1 MSKLQDQLDQIT
13 ANTRNLVQPERLE
26 ISERAVAEL
35 YAAGVEDRILQVGA
49 QAPEFALP
57 DAAGRIVRSS
67 DLLALGPLV
76 INFFRGRWCPYCVTE
91 LESWRDLYSAVRKR
105 SALLI
110 GISPQTVRQN
120 DFTAVQH
127 GLPFPV
133 LTDAGCR
140 LAAQFGLAYAV
151 APSQQ
156 QYYRSIL
163 VNIPLVNGD
172 ASWRLPCPQPT
183 SSGKTARSCSRARMP
198 ISASGP
204 NRGKCWIHSRPK
216 RHSSSPSI

>member
-35 YAAGVEDRILQVGA
+35 FAAGGEDRILPVGA
-49 QAPEFALP
+49 PGPEFPLP
-57 DAAGRIVRSS
+57 DAAGRIVHSA

-76 INFFRGRWCPYCVTE
+76 VNFFRGRWCPYCVTE
-91 LESWRDLYSAVRKR
+91 LESWRELYAAVRKR
-105 SALLI
+105 GALLI

-133 LTDAGCR
+133 LTDGGCR
-140 LAAQFGLAYAV
+140 LAAQFCLAYAG
-151 APSQQ
+151 APSHT
-156 QYYRSIL
+156 QYY
-163 VNIPLVNGD
+163 
-172 ASWRLPCPQPT
+172 
-183 SSGKTARSCSRARMP
+183 
-198 ISASGP
+198 
-204 NRGKCWIHSRPK
+204 
-216 RHSSSPSI
+216 